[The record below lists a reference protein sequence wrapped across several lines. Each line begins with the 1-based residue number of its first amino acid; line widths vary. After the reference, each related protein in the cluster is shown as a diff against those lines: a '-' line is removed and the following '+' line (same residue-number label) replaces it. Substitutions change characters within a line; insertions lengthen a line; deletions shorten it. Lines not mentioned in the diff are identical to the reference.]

1 MANRSIQ
8 SGRRYVLAF
17 IIGTTLF
24 LGGFLIVN
32 SLSYLEYQRISNLQD
47 RLAYKIFEDKLKYL
61 LFGQEICSDDAYIK
75 ISEDLGFQGK
85 IIDDLERKFG
95 KDDTRVLERKK
106 FYSLILLEHFEFV
119 NLINQECGD
128 NIHTI
133 LFFYS
138 NEPKYLTQSEDLGRM
153 LGTVYGRNDNLVIYS
168 FDVDL
173 DSDIIRDLKKKY
185 FIQEPLEILIDGKVK
200 LKDITS
206 IDEIERYL
214 EYIKE

>member
-17 IIGTTLF
+17 IIGTVLF
-24 LGGFLIVN
+24 FGGFLIVN

-47 RLAYKIFEDKLKYL
+47 QLAYKIFEDKLGYS
-61 LFGQEICSDDAYIK
+61 LFGQEICSDDAYRK
-75 ISEDLGFQGK
+75 ISEDLGFQGR

-95 KDDTRVLERKK
+95 KEDARVLERKK

-119 NLINQECGD
+119 NLINQECGK

-138 NEPKYLTQSEDLGRM
+138 NDPKYLTQSEDLGRM

-173 DSDIIRDLKKKY
+173 DSEVIKDLKDKY
-185 FIQEPLEILIDGKVK
+185 FIQEPLEILIDGDIK
-200 LKDITS
+200 LKGVKS
-206 IDEIERYL
+206 IDEIEQHL
-214 EYIKE
+214 

>member
-1 MANRSIQ
+1 MVNRSIQ

-17 IIGTTLF
+17 IIGTVLF
-24 LGGFLIVN
+24 FGGFLIVN

-47 RLAYKIFEDKLKYL
+47 QLAYKIFEDKLGYS
-61 LFGQEICSDDAYIK
+61 LFGQEICSDDAYRK
-75 ISEDLGFQGK
+75 ISEDLGFQGR

-95 KDDTRVLERKK
+95 KEDARVLERKK

-119 NLINQECGD
+119 NLINQECGK

-138 NEPKYLTQSEDLGRM
+138 NDLKYLTHSEDLGRM

-173 DSDIIRDLKKKY
+173 DSEVIKDLKDKY
-185 FIQEPLEILIDGKVK
+185 FIQEPLEILIDGDIKLRGVK
-200 LKDITS
+200 S
-206 IDEIERYL
+206 IDEIEQHL
-214 EYIKE
+214 